1 MPAADRTRRSPLA
14 CLLVAL
20 FLALGL
26 NGAAQAG
33 AGTGAG
39 HPMVT
44 TASGV
49 PGPQAV
55 LDLHIQFRLGVPR
68 PDGLATAPSAP
79 LAVLLIGRRRR
90 RIPARAARGAP
101 GRPPRGGRAPP
112 ASPPVQGRLT
122 ADR

>member
-20 FLALGL
+20 VLALGL
-26 NGAAQAG
+26 SGAAQAG
-33 AGTGAG
+33 AGTGGG

-44 TASGV
+44 SAAGA

-55 LDLHIQFRLGVPR
+55 LDLHVQFRLGTPR
-68 PDGLATAPSAP
+68 PDGFATAPSAL
-79 LAVLLIGRRRR
+79 LAVLLLGRRRR
-90 RIPARAARGAP
+90 RSPARVARGAP

-112 ASPPVQGRLT
+112 ASPPVQGLLT
-122 ADR
+122 ANL